1 MDNME
6 IPNWSSDDILL
17 YNQLFDNG
25 NIVTNSESVEEICNA
40 SSEIS
45 STSPILYMNYFC
57 HDK

>member
-1 MDNME
+1 MEDVE
-6 IPNWSSDDILL
+6 IPNWSRDDVILF
-17 YNQLFDNG
+17 NQPFDNG
-25 NIVTNSESVEEICNA
+25 YLSTNSESVEEICNA